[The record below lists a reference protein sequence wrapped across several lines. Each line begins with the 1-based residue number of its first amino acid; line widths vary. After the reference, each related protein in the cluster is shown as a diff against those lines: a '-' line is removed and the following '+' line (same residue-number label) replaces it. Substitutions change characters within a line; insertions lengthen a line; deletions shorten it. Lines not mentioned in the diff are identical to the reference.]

1 MFNLD
6 PNLECVGWLVR
17 HGELSNMT
25 VWDSWG
31 NLGLSDEG
39 RQQAEKAAQ
48 WLSFERIGRVIC
60 SDVPRSIESAEFL
73 MDTGAV
79 LCPYLGS
86 DPNLRPWYVS
96 DFSGKEKSPE
106 NLAKFKPYTDDP
118 SLQIP
123 GGESRNQSGERIQVA
138 WQYFMSPYK
147 GLPTVLYVHNSV
159 IKALMGLDEIK
170 YAVSPGGVVAVL
182 INSRGEF
189 SFQIMVGDMNLER
202 GVS

>member
-1 MFNLD
+1 M
-6 PNLECVGWLVR
+6 
-17 HGELSNMT
+17 S

-31 NLGLSDEG
+31 TLGLSEEG
-39 RQQAEKAAQ
+39 RQQAAAAAQ
-48 WLSFERIGRVIC
+48 WLSFEHIGRVIC
-60 SDVPRSIESAEFL
+60 SDVPRSIESAQFL
-73 MDTGAV
+73 LDIGCV

-106 NLAKFKPYTDDP
+106 NLAKFKPYADDP

-123 GGESRNQSGERIQVA
+123 GGESRNQLRDRVQVA
-138 WQYFMSPYK
+138 WQYLTTPYK

-159 IKALMGLDEIK
+159 IKCLMGLEEIK
-170 YAVSPGGVVAVL
+170 DAVSPGGVVAVYMDE
-182 INSRGEF
+182 RGDV
-189 SFQIMVGDMNLER
+189 SFRIVLGDMNAAK

>member
-1 MFNLD
+1 MLNME
-6 PNLECVGWLVR
+6 PQLELIGYLVR
-17 HGELSNMT
+17 HGTLTSMS

-31 NLGLSDEG
+31 TLGLSEEG
-39 RQQAEKAAQ
+39 RQQAAAAAQ
-48 WLSFERIGRVIC
+48 WLSFEHIGRVIC
-60 SDVPRSIESAEFL
+60 SDVPRSIESAQFL
-73 MDTGAV
+73 LDIGCV

-106 NLAKFKPYTDDP
+106 NLAKFKPYADDP

-123 GGESRNQSGERIQVA
+123 GGESRNQLRDRVQVA
-138 WQYFMSPYK
+138 WQYLTTPYK

-159 IKALMGLDEIK
+159 IKCLMGLEEIK
-170 YAVSPGGVVAVL
+170 DAVSPGGIVAVYMDE
-182 INSRGEF
+182 RGDV
-189 SFQIMVGDMNLER
+189 SFRIVLGDMNAAK